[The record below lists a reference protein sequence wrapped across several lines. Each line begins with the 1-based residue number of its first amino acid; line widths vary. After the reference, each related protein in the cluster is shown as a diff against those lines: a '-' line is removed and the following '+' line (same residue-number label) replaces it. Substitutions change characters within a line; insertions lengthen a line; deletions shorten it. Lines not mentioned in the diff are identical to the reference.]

1 MPSIKIEGVPPYD
14 GEYELDMN
22 FTNRDLHTIKQVA
35 GVRAGDLNDALEHK
49 DLDLVVALA
58 VNALRRAGKPID
70 MDVLWDSEAGRILLV
85 ADEDAVPPPQPS
97 DESSG
102 SVSEPT
108 GSSGTSGPVTGDASQ
123 GNDPSSTGSQDSASQ

>member
-1 MPSIKIEGVPPYD
+1 MT
-14 GEYELDMN
+14 

-70 MDVLWDSEAGRILLV
+70 MDVLWDSEAGKITLE
-85 ADEDAVPPPQPS
+85 ADEADAVPPPQPS
-97 DESSG
+97 SEPSA
-102 SVSEPT
+102 SVSEQPA
-108 GSSGTSGPVTGDASQ
+108 SSGTYGNGTGDSHQVSDPSVTGLPGLA
-123 GNDPSSTGSQDSASQ
+123 

>member
-1 MPSIKIEGVPPYD
+1 MPQIKIEGVPPYD

-58 VNALRRAGKPID
+58 VNALRRAGKPVD
-70 MDVLWDSEAGRILLV
+70 MDVLWDSEAGKIMLV
-85 ADEDAVPPPQPS
+85 ADEADAVPPPQPIS
-97 DESSG
+97 EPNR
-102 SVSEPT
+102 SVSEPA
-108 GSSGTSGPVTGDASQ
+108 GSSGTSGNGTGDALLVS
-123 GNDPSSTGSQDSASQ
+123 DPSSIGLPGLA

>member
-1 MPSIKIEGVPPYD
+1 MPQIKIEGVPPYD

-22 FTNRDLHTIKQVA
+22 FTNRDLHTIKQIS

-70 MDVLWDSEAGRILLV
+70 MDVLWDSEAGKILLV
-85 ADEDAVPPPQPS
+85 ADDDADPPPQPN
-97 DESSG
+97 G
-102 SVSEPT
+102 QPNGKPNEPP
-108 GSSGTSGPVTGDASQ
+108 GSSGNTGPVTGDASPES
-123 GNDPSSTGSQDSASQ
+123 DPSSTGSPDSV

>member
-1 MPSIKIEGVPPYD
+1 MPQIKIEGVPPYD
-14 GEYELDMN
+14 GVYELDMN

-35 GVRAGDLNDALEHK
+35 GVRAGDLNDALEHQ

-70 MDVLWDSEAGRILLV
+70 MDVLWDSEAGKIMLV
-85 ADEDAVPPPQPS
+85 ADEADAVPPPQPS
-97 DESSG
+97 SEPGG

-108 GSSGTSGPVTGDASQ
+108 GSSGTYGNGIGDAHPVSVQ
-123 GNDPSSTGSQDSASQ
+123 KLTGLPV

>member
-1 MPSIKIEGVPPYD
+1 MPQIKIEGVPPYD

-58 VNALRRAGKPID
+58 VNALRRAGKPVD
-70 MDVLWDSEAGRILLV
+70 MDVLWDSEAGKIMLV
-85 ADEDAVPPPQPS
+85 ADEVDAVPPPQPKS
-97 DESSG
+97 EPGG

-108 GSSGTSGPVTGDASQ
+108 VSSGRSGNGTGDALLVS
-123 GNDPSSTGSQDSASQ
+123 DPNSTGLPGLA